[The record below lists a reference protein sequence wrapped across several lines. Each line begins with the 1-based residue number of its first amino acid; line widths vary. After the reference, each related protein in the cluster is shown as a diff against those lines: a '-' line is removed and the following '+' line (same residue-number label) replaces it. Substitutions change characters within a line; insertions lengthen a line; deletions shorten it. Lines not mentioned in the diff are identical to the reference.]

1 MRVLADTSQAT
12 GDGTE
17 PDAIVAPHVR
27 KQHAI
32 VEARPLRLPVQAAPA
47 APALHVD
54 NAPTDGLAVASA
66 VLGFTAI
73 VPVVSQVLGIG
84 LGVAGLVRIHRAR
97 RAGLPRRGR
106 LWAWLGIGSSTF
118 ALLAWIAVLAAFA
131 VIGHAFG
138 QAGNA
143 LEGLNNL
150 SR

>member
-1 MRVLADTSQAT
+1 MRALADTSPRT
-12 GDGTE
+12 VDGNE
-17 PDAIVAPHVR
+17 SGVIVSPHVR
-27 KQHAI
+27 EQYAI
-32 VEARPLRLPVQAAPA
+32 VEARPLRLPLRAAPA
-47 APALHVD
+47 PPALGAD
-54 NAPTDGLAVASA
+54 SAPTDGLAVASA

-131 VIGHAFG
+131 VISHALG
-138 QAGNA
+138 QAA
-143 LEGLNNL
+143 DSLPLL
-150 SR
+150 AR

>member
-1 MRVLADTSQAT
+1 MRALADTSQAT
-12 GDGTE
+12 RDGNE
-17 PDAIVAPHVR
+17 PGVIVAPHVR

-32 VEARPLRLPVQAAPA
+32 VEARPLGLPVQAAPA

-73 VPVVSQVLGIG
+73 VPVVSQVLGVA

-131 VIGHAFG
+131 VIGHSFG

-143 LEGLNNL
+143 LDGLNNL